1 MKKGFTLIEMLI
13 ALVIIGA
20 VLVLTVPQFIT
31 SFNKKTYSAGIQKM
45 YIAVDQAVKQMMA
58 DERASAVSRTTLCN
72 TGADTVENTAG
83 AFLKKYFAIET
94 DCGTKMKPCF
104 ADSYRNAKLNDITAK
119 IEETFDN
126 HYYCVKVTSGG
137 AICLKPLENKDYTQ
151 IYVDINGSKSPNV
164 MGRDLFYFKI
174 YDDGFVGE
182 RTSRSSAFSKLK
194 NNNWE
199 MDY

>member
-20 VLVLTVPQFIT
+20 VLVLTVPQVVT
-31 SFNKKTYSAGIQKM
+31 SFNKKTYSAELQKM
-45 YIAVDQAVKQMMA
+45 YIGVEQAVKQMMA
-58 DERASAVSRTTLCN
+58 DERASSVSRTTLAL
-72 TGADTVENTAG
+72 TGSDTVENTAG

-94 DCGTKMKPCF
+94 DCGIKMKPCF
-104 ADSYRNAKLNDITAK
+104 ADSYKNAKLSDITHK
-119 IEETFDN
+119 LEETFDN

-137 AICLKPLENKDYTQ
+137 AICLRPLGNKDYTL
-151 IYVDINGSKSPNV
+151 IYVDVNGSKSPNI

-182 RTSRSSAFSKLK
+182 RTSTSSDFYKLK

-199 MDY
+199 MNY